1 MADLLVILFVIAVV
15 CLVLALVREGY
26 IRYRV
31 ARDG

>member
-26 IRYRV
+26 RV
-31 ARDG
+31 ACGG